1 MAARFCL
8 CVSLIL
14 SARAISPDWLPSL
27 TVWNVGQG
35 QWVTLSDDSGC
46 WHFDTGG
53 EFAPWPA
60 IMALCRRRANFVWLS
75 HWDWDHLSFAGGA
88 RRNLPDICFLGK
100 PLGPANAKKL
110 RALYEAKDCSAKIGF
125 ESWAG
130 YDRGEA
136 NERSRVAL
144 VREVLIPGDST
155 RTQEKRWVRELA
167 GVERARILILGHHG
181 SRTSTSKILAANIPR
196 VRMAIASAR
205 FRRYGHPHREVEKRM
220 KEKQIPVLRT
230 EDWGTIRIQ
239 L

>member
-8 CVSLIL
+8 FCALIL

-60 IMALCRRRANFVWLS
+60 IMSLCRRRANFVWLS
-75 HWDWDHLSFAGGA
+75 HWHWDHFSFVGGV
-88 RRNLPDICFLGK
+88 RRNLPDSCFLGLPPGSVRERK
-100 PLGPANAKKL
+100 QPALRDSIDCAK
-110 RALYEAKDCSAKIGF
+110 RINF

-130 YDRGEA
+130 EEEGTA
-136 NERSRVAL
+136 NERSRIAL
-144 VREVLIPGDST
+144 FRDVLIPGDST
-155 RTQEKRWVRELA
+155 RAQEKRWVRELA
-167 GVERARILILGHHG
+167 GMNRARILILGHHG
-181 SRTSTSKILAANIPR
+181 SRTSTSKILAANIPN

-205 FRRYGHPHREVEKRM
+205 FRRYGHPHREVERRMREKR
-220 KEKQIPVLRT
+220 
-230 EDWGTIRIQ
+230 
-239 L
+239 